1 MSTLFVDEH
10 SSPLDAQQAAQLSG
24 LLQTLSAS
32 QATWLSGYLSG
43 LNAQGALGATAQ
55 APAAQPAAA
64 AAPAAQSAPAEPLT
78 ILYGSQTGNAEDVA
92 EQLAERANADGLTAN
107 AVDMLDYKPR
117 DLKKEKNV
125 VVLVSTHGEGDPPD
139 NAEELHEFVH
149 GKKAPKLEGM
159 NFSVLA
165 FGDTS
170 YEQFCQT
177 GKDFDAQFEKLGAN
191 RVVDRVDLDVDF
203 DDRVESWIDDV
214 IAKFKEATGA
224 GQAHANVTP
233 MPGAS
238 AQPAGAQAP
247 ASYSRKNPFAAEVL
261 TNVVM
266 NGRGSDKEVHHIE
279 LDTEDSG
286 LTWEPGD
293 SLGII
298 PANDPDVV
306 AMVGGKDYETS
317 KFNRAVQARRQPGS
331 TFKLIVYL
339 AALQS
344 GMTPDTIV
352 DDSPI
357 TSGDYRPENAGGRYR
372 GQITLRDAFAASSNV
387 VAVKLYKQ
395 LGSDAIARATRSLG
409 IEEELPA
416 NASVA
421 LGTAGVSLVDLTAAF
436 AGIAADYAPVEP
448 HALPRS
454 EKGFFDKLLDG
465 KQDIGSRTREEM
477 RDLLAANITSGTGRA
492 AALGI
497 PAFGKT
503 GTSQDSRDALFVGFA
518 GDLVVGVWIGKDDNS
533 SLGRASGGGVPA
545 RMWKDFMIGAIPG
558 AAPRVAPEPAP
569 IEEEGDIIPDF
580 ELPGNLDIG
589 PDGDL
594 SVEGNINGNAVRIGR
609 EGVRIQPNE
618 ETQRRLDQL
627 DRRRDQIERAVEDAA
642 RQAEAQGRAQEA
654 AQQPPRG
661 Q

>member
-10 SSPLDAQQAAQLSG
+10 ASPLDAQQAAQLSA
-24 LLQTLSAS
+24 LLQTLSAN

-55 APAAQPAAA
+55 PAAA
-64 AAPAAQSAPAEPLT
+64 QSAAAVAPAAQSAPAEPLT

-177 GKDFDAQFEKLGAN
+177 GRDFDAQLEKLGAT

-203 DDRVESWIDDV
+203 DDTVESWIDDV
-214 IAKFKEATGA
+214 IAKFKDATGA

-238 AQPAGAQAP
+238 GQPAGAEAP

-298 PANDPDVV
+298 PANDPEVV
-306 AMVGGKDYETS
+306 AELIGALGAAADDEVTGIDGEVSLEHALTHQYEITTLTRPFIEKYAEQAANDELNALLAEDARTQLAEYIDGRFIIDLVEDYPVEGMAGADFVRLLRKLPPRLYSIASSHAANPDEIHLTVAAVRYETHGRKRHGVAS
-317 KFNRAVQARRQPGS
+317 AQLADRSEDARLPIYIDHNKN
-331 TFKLIVYL
+331 FKL
-339 AALQS
+339 
-344 GMTPDTIV
+344 PP
-352 DDSPI
+352 DDSAPI
-357 TSGDYRPENAGGRYR
+357 IMIGPGTGIAPFRAFVEEREERGANGKNWVFFGAQHFRTDFYYQTDWLRWREAGLLTRMDVAFSRDQADKIYVQDKIREAGAEVYQWIEAGATVYVCGD
-372 GQITLRDAFAASSNV
+372 
-387 VAVKLYKQ
+387 
-395 LGSDAIARATRSLG
+395 
-409 IEEELPA
+409 A
-416 NASVA
+416 NAM
-421 LGTAGVSLVDLTAAF
+421 
-436 AGIAADYAPVEP
+436 AADVHDA
-448 HALPRS
+448 
-454 EKGFFDKLLDG
+454 LLDV
-465 KQDIGSRTREEM
+465 IGEQ
-477 RDLLAANITSGTGRA
+477 G
-492 AALGI
+492 GI
-497 PAFGKT
+497 
-503 GTSQDSRDALFVGFA
+503 
-518 GDLVVGVWIGKDDNS
+518 
-533 SLGRASGGGVPA
+533 
-545 RMWKDFMIGAIPG
+545 
-558 AAPRVAPEPAP
+558 
-569 IEEEGDIIPDF
+569 
-580 ELPGNLDIG
+580 
-589 PDGDL
+589 
-594 SVEGNINGNAVRIGR
+594 NA
-609 EGVRIQPNE
+609 
-618 ETQRRLDQL
+618 
-627 DRRRDQIERAVEDAA
+627 EDAA
-642 RQAEAQGRAQEA
+642 GYLKNLQKEKRYQRDVY
-654 AQQPPRG
+654 
-661 Q
+661 